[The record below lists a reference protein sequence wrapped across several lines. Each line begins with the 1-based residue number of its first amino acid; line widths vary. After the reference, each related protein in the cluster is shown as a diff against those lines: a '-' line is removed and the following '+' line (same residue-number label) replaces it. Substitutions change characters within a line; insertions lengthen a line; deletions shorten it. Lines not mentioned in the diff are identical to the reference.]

1 MKGGLLLFGGTTE
14 GREILEYGLP
24 AICCVATGY
33 GAEMLSGI
41 QNAEILTGRLD
52 AGQMAELIRT
62 RQIGCVIDA
71 THPYAK
77 EATANIK
84 KACRDTGA
92 PLRRVLREPVAYDGA
107 EVAESCR
114 CAAEMLDRRGGRA
127 LLTTGSKEIAAFTAV
142 RDFRERLFARVLPTE
157 EAVAHA
163 EALGFKRENIV
174 AARGPFSVEENE
186 EALRRSGA
194 SVLVTKDGGVPGG
207 MGEKLMAAKRLGVD
221 VIVVRRPEDAGCSV
235 RQAVFWARRTL
246 GLSRPPYLPMYT
258 DIENKKAVVIGGGPV
273 ALRRAETLALCGAR
287 VTVIA
292 PEVVSGFSGCG
303 RAVIRRR
310 YRRGD
315 LAGADMAVSAADDRE
330 VNNLVLSEAKKI
342 GVAANIADSAEDCD
356 FFFPSLTTYG
366 GITLSLSSAGI
377 SPKLT
382 KLVSAK
388 LGDILPRVVEE
399 ARAECGKANE
409 EERQ

>member
-1 MKGGLLLFGGTTE
+1 MLFGGTTE

-52 AGQMAELIRT
+52 AGQMAELIRA

-92 PLRRVLREPVAYDGA
+92 PLRRVLREPLAYDGA

-114 CAAEMLDRRGGRA
+114 MAAEMLDRRGGRA

-157 EAVAHA
+157 EAVAHV
-163 EALGFKRENIV
+163 EALGFKRENII
-174 AARGPFSVEENE
+174 AARGPFTVEENE

-221 VIVVRRPEDAGCSV
+221 VIVLRRPDESGCSV
-235 RQAVFWARRTL
+235 RRAVFWARRTL

-258 DIENKKAVVIGGGPV
+258 DIENKRAVVIGGGPV
-273 ALRRAETLALCGAR
+273 ALRRAEALALCGAR

-292 PEVVSGFSGCG
+292 PEVVSGFSGCT
-303 RAVIRRR
+303 VVRRR

-315 LAGADMAVSAADDRE
+315 LAGADIAVSAADDRE
-330 VNNLVLSEAKKI
+330 VNRLVLSEAKKN

-356 FFFPSLTTYG
+356 FFFPALTTYG

-388 LGDILPRVVEE
+388 IGDILPRLVEE
-399 ARAECGKANE
+399 AWAECGQANE
-409 EERQ
+409 EGRQ